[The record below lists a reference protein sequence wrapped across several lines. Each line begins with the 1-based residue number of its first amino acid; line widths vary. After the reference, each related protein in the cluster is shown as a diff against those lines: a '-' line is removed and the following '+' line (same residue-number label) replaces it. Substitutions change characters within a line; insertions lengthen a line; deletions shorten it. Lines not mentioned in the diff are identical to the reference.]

1 MYEKGATVLK
11 PNQVG
16 LLAAFVKQAID
27 KFPNVPEKCE
37 AEPISDA
44 DVLDDWEKELK
55 RLVDG
60 SPGLPDYEKLEEED
74 ANLMDDLISYFS

>member
-1 MYEKGATVLK
+1 MLK

-27 KFPNVPEKCE
+27 AFPLTPSKEPV
-37 AEPISDA
+37 AEPPDGSM
-44 DVLDDWEKELK
+44 DDWEEELK

-60 SPGLPDYEKLEEED
+60 SPGLPDFENLEEKD
-74 ANLMDDLISYFS
+74 ANLMDYLIDYFQ